1 MKNKLMKEQDMPSWL
16 FLLLRYLLILLPFTY
31 VLISEPAVSSVSSQ
45 QLYWLLILLYLSLLE
60 IRRIMPRLTIIGF
73 IGELVIAMWCMQH
86 ISVLHSFFIAASLL
100 AIERTVSP
108 LTLRMML
115 AAAFVAM
122 NAVLLSDDM
131 AWILVFNLMLTL
143 VCSFQLYR
151 VHMERKQMQQQSA
164 YDLLR
169 GHNYEL
175 EKAKQDMIQF
185 SRMVEIMAQMEERS
199 RIAHDLHDELGHQL
213 IRLKMMMDASV
224 EVIEARPDQSKML
237 FLQVRDQ
244 LSQSMELMRATVQRL
259 KPRHFDVKSYSLKRL
274 VEEHQ
279 KDPIS
284 IDYSISGRPTEL
296 YPSMEITFYRNA
308 KEAIANAIR
317 HGQASIITLH
327 LHFGAK
333 HVTLD
338 VGNNGAVPEMIEPG
352 MGLQGMKDRA
362 EALGGRLEVLTAE
375 GITIRTIIPL
385 MGPT

>member
-1 MKNKLMKEQDMPSWL
+1 
-16 FLLLRYLLILLPFTY
+16 
-31 VLISEPAVSSVSSQ
+31 
-45 QLYWLLILLYLSLLE
+45 
-60 IRRIMPRLTIIGF
+60 
-73 IGELVIAMWCMQH
+73 
-86 ISVLHSFFIAASLL
+86 
-100 AIERTVSP
+100 
-108 LTLRMML
+108 
-115 AAAFVAM
+115 
-122 NAVLLSDDM
+122 
-131 AWILVFNLMLTL
+131 
-143 VCSFQLYR
+143 
-151 VHMERKQMQQQSA
+151 MQQQSA

-224 EVIEARPDQSKML
+224 EVIEARPDQSKKL

-338 VGNNGAVPEMIEPG
+338 VRNNGAVPEMIEPG

-375 GITIRTIIPL
+375 GITLRTIIPHL
-385 MGPT
+385 GPT